1 MFMSKDRTLLLSGAS
16 YLTIRLALKMIK
28 RDLGKVAY
36 VVSQVL
42 AVIDGALAFDRQR
55 DPTSGIE
62 R

>member
-1 MFMSKDRTLLLSGAS
+1 M
-16 YLTIRLALKMIK
+16 
-28 RDLGKVAY
+28 VAY

-42 AVIDGALAFDRQR
+42 AVVDGALALDRQR